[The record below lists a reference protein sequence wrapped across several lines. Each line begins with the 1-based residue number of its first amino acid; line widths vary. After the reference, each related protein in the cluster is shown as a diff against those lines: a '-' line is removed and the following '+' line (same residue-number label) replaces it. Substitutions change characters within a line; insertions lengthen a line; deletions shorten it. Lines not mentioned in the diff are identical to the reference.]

1 MEFSQNRSTNS
12 FTAVNSSNSDD
23 VVTSTIKFTC
33 SNIETSITKRNLTLT
48 TDLKVFMEKK
58 LSNEQ
63 QSNNKALK
71 LSNSKKIKTDLQS
84 ENNSTINKSLSTS
97 HLSSTRI
104 MTDTGPKWSIKAS
117 PKIITSSHSGFN
129 KHNNASYNS
138 NINNTARHNS
148 PLPKS
153 FTRVNESNLSLN
165 YNPSN
170 FSLNSSCANSSTSLA
185 KKKIT
190 IEDIKFSINDDQ
202 LDELRAIMKDLF
214 EKVVATNFFFF

>member
-1 MEFSQNRSTNS
+1 VNR
-12 FTAVNSSNSDD
+12 SNSDD

-48 TDLKVFMEKK
+48 TDLKVFLEKK

-63 QSNNKALK
+63 QSQT
-71 LSNSKKIKTDLQS
+71 KKIKTDLKNEPQK

-129 KHNNASYNS
+129 KHNISYNS
-138 NINNTARHNS
+138 NINNTARTHS
-148 PLPKS
+148 PLAKS
-153 FTRVNESNLSLN
+153 FSRVNESNLSLN

-170 FSLNSSCANSSTSLA
+170 FSFNSSGANSSTSLA

-202 LDELRAIMKDLF
+202 LDELKAIMKDLF
-214 EKVVATNFFFF
+214 EKVVATI